1 MIKPPKERVLP
12 RGRVATW
19 SREQI
24 DKLSTLELRALFAN
38 AQRLNETELAALCTD
53 LLVARRRAQAA
64 AARRQKALGAGGS
77 GE

>member
-19 SREQI
+19 SREQM
-24 DKLSTLELRALFAN
+24 DKLSTLDLRALLVN
-38 AQRLNETELAALCTD
+38 AQRLNEAELAALCTD
-53 LLVARRRAQAA
+53 LLAARRRAQA